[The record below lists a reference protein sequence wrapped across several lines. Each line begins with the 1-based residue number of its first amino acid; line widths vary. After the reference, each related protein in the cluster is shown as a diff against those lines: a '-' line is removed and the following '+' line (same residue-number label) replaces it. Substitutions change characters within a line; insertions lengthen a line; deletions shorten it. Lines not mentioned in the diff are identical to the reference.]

1 MGNLNADMLVF
12 GKELLKMSGLL
23 LGIIGTILIAVGE
36 VIKEE
41 EKNDK

>member
-1 MGNLNADMLVF
+1 MGNLNEDMLVF

-23 LGIIGTILIAVGE
+23 LGIIGTVLIAIAE
-36 VIKEE
+36 AIKEE

>member
-36 VIKEE
+36 VIKDEE
-41 EKNDK
+41 NNDK